1 MGRRLRTN
9 DVVGNGRVPLYRRVG
24 KRRHRAPSTEFFYRV
39 FDSIRNEFH
48 GRRVDSFSF
57 FFLGSGSS
65 VVARFLFVF
74 HVVELI
80 AVPFGR
86 QSEKKNSV
94 KTRYKDV
101 VVVVLMKQE
110 RLVPFL
116 ELFFCCCCCLST
128 ERLHFYGHQHRT
140 RRTRRD
146 FDNVPF
152 VCVML
157 LLLFF
162 FRFFLFDF
170 LFFCFSFFF
179 WLLACARFLSELD
192 AGECGGR
199 GLLVWSL
206 LDEKTR

>member
-1 MGRRLRTN
+1 MTLSGMGGCHCI
-9 DVVGNGRVPLYRRVG
+9 D
-24 KRRHRAPSTEFFYRV
+24 AWESAA
-39 FDSIRNEFH
+39 I
-48 GRRVDSFSF
+48 GRRVPSFSTGFSIRSATNSTAAGSILFLF

-157 LLLFF
+157 LLFF
-162 FRFFLFDF
+162 FRFFCLI
-170 LFFCFSFFF
+170 FSFFVF
-179 WLLACARFLSELD
+179 HFFFGCWPALVFSRNWMRASAVA
-192 AGECGGR
+192 AGYSFGAF
-199 GLLVWSL
+199 
-206 LDEKTR
+206 